1 MALPSLL
8 KKGRSK
14 GARVG
19 IAFQSIS
26 GLRDPKLF
34 GQQVT
39 DDILGQISNRFCGRV
54 ECHET
59 AEFLS
64 RLMGDAEFRQV
75 SESRSQSKQ
84 RLTTSK
90 NWQPAIRRAM
100 LPSEFMSIAP
110 CGFKNGLT
118 GLFTTR
124 SDLPTWDVLPARLLF
139 NQLLIPAADDVP
151 EFIPRDP
158 YSQFVQPWTPELE
171 SIFAPRQELRKDN
184 TISPDGQSLDP
195 ENDLDSFDL

>member
-14 GARVG
+14 GVRVG